1 MRNRILGLALLFVAA
16 GLILPGLVEA
26 QGLGAVAGGVTDS
39 TGAVLPGVTVDVT
52 SPAMIGGART
62 AVTDDRGRYSVVSLP
77 PGTYTVTFTLTGFS
91 VVKRE
96 GVALSAGFTAP
107 VNAELK
113 VGSLEETVTVTGASP
128 TVDVRNVRTQ
138 AVVQRETLDAL
149 PSAQN
154 VTSFAAMTLG
164 VSLSGN
170 GAGAG
175 VDVGGSGGPMGF
187 ASVHNSRSNDMK
199 TMQDGMNTNNSMGT
213 NGGIM
218 HFGQV
223 YNMEAVSEVVLSH
236 TGMNAETET
245 GGLQINYIPKDGG
258 NKLSMSGRA
267 TFANESFQSNNLTDA
282 LRARGTTTAST
293 VKEVSDYGGSL
304 GGPIKQDKL
313 WFFTAHRWWRADT
326 YAPGS
331 FWNAVHGQKAPNGRP
346 LYVADASRRGFNS
359 EPSRENSVR
368 LTWQAS
374 GRNKIGYYG
383 NLGHHVQ
390 VRGVSATL
398 APEAEQIAS
407 TPKNHLSQATFT
419 RTQSNRVL
427 IEGGFTY
434 LRNPFEFSFPEGVS
448 TKDVSI
454 LELSPN
460 LTYNARSSGAIPYNV
475 GTPSDTDQ
483 VNWRGSLSY
492 VTGSHSL
499 KFGGQSS
506 HGWIVNNGS
515 NNPIPGFGPVQVTTN
530 GGVPLS
536 ITLFAHPQYIRSDF
550 RNTGLYG
557 QDQWTMGRA
566 TVNLGLRADLFDG
579 WSPDQ
584 DAPPN
589 PYVVG
594 FHVNRVEGTPRWRD
608 IAPRLGFAYDLAGNG
623 KTAIKV
629 STGKYMAG
637 MGTGLPLAVNPGNA
651 ISKTVTRTWNDV
663 NNNFFPDGD
672 PKNPSANGELG
683 PSPNAAFGTSVIT
696 SFFDPDMLSK
706 NRPYTWQMSASIE
719 HELRANTRISL
730 GYFQTSHYN
739 QTVVDNTL
747 VTSAN
752 YDPFCVTTPANSLMP
767 GGGNQQLCGFAD
779 ISFAGRALVP
789 HNTTKLDKNFGDQTE
804 KYNGVDVELR
814 AKLKGGAVVDGGI
827 SVGKTVNDACFV
839 VDSPQGVIG
848 SAASFQHCKVTTP
861 WWAGNGQFK
870 LNFTYPLPYGVELS
884 AIYQNLPGAPV
895 LANVTFTNALIAP
908 ALGRNLSACGSATG
922 ACTATATL
930 NVIEPNTIFED
941 RVNQLDLRF
950 AKLIRSRFGRV
961 RASLDLYNAFNGSI
975 VLGRNNAY
983 GTAGVGWGRPTALMG
998 GRLIK
1003 LGAQFS
1009 WN

>member
-26 QGLGAVAGGVTDS
+26 QSLGAVAGGVTDS

-96 GVALSAGFTAP
+96 GVTLSAGFTAP

-113 VGSLEETVTVTGASP
+113 VGSLQETVTVTGASP

-175 VDVGGSGGPMGF
+175 VDVGGSGGPMGQ
-187 ASVHNSRSNDMK
+187 ASVHNSRAADMK

-218 HFGQV
+218 HFGQI

-258 NKLSMSGRA
+258 NKISASGRA
-267 TFANESFQSNNLTDA
+267 TFANESFQSDNLTDA
-282 LRARGTTTAST
+282 LRARGVTTAST
-293 VKEVSDYGGSL
+293 IKEVSDYGGAL

-313 WFFTAHRWWRADT
+313 WFFTAHRWWSSDT
-326 YAPGS
+326 YQPGS
-331 FWNAVHGQKAPNGRP
+331 FWNAAIGQKAPNGRP
-346 LYVADASRRGFNS
+346 LYVPDRSRRGSNA
-359 EPSRENSVR
+359 EPARENSGR

-374 GRNKIGYYG
+374 AKNKIGYYG
-383 NLGHHVQ
+383 NLEHNIQ
-390 VRGVSATL
+390 QRGVSATS
-398 APEAEQIAS
+398 APEAMQIAS
-407 TPKNHLSQATFT
+407 TPQNHLSQATFT

-427 IEGGFTY
+427 VEAGFTY
-434 LRNPFEFSFPEGVS
+434 LRNPFEFSYPDGVK
-448 TKDVSI
+448 TTDVSI
-454 LELSPN
+454 VELSPN
-460 LTYNARSSGAIPYNV
+460 LTYNARSSSAIPYNV
-475 GTPSDTDQ
+475 GDPSDTDQ
-483 VNWRGSLSY
+483 VNWRASMSY
-492 VTGSHSL
+492 VTGAHNL
-499 KFGGQSS
+499 KFGTQWA

-515 NNPIPGFGPVQVTTN
+515 NNALPKFGPVQITTN

-536 ITLFAHPQYIRSDF
+536 ITLFAHPQLIRSDF
-550 RNTGLYG
+550 RNVGIYA

-566 TVNLGLRADLFDG
+566 TVNLGLRGDLFDG
-579 WSPDQ
+579 WSPAQ
-584 DAPPN
+584 DAPDGPF
-589 PYVVG
+589 VGG
-594 FHVNRVEGTPRWRD
+594 FHINRVKGTPTWRD
-608 IAPRLGFAYDLAGNG
+608 IAPRLGFAYDLRGNG

-629 STGKYMAG
+629 SSGKYMAG
-637 MGTGLPLAVNPGNA
+637 MGTGLPLLNNPGNT
-651 ISKTVTRTWNDV
+651 ISKTTTRTWTDAND
-663 NNNFFPDGD
+663 NFFPEGD
-672 PKNPSANGELG
+672 PRNPNANGELG

-696 SFFDPDMLSK
+696 NFFDPDMLSK
-706 NRPYTWQMSASIE
+706 NRPYTWQTSASLE
-719 HELRANTRISL
+719 HELRPNMRASF
-730 GYFQTSHYN
+730 GYFRTQHYN
-739 QTVVDNTL
+739 QTIVDNTV

-752 YDPFCVTTPANSLMP
+752 YDKYCVTTPANSLMP
-767 GGGNQQLCGFAD
+767 GGGNQQLCGFGD
-779 ISFAGRALVP
+779 ISFAGRALFP
-789 HNTTKLDKNFGDQTE
+789 HNTTKRDTNFGNQTE
-804 KYNGVDVELR
+804 VYNGVDVELR
-814 AKLKGGAVVDGGI
+814 AKHAHGATVDGGI
-827 SVGKTVNDACFV
+827 SVGQTVNNACFV
-839 VDSPQGVIG
+839 VDSPQGLLG
-848 SAASFQHCKVTTP
+848 SAASFLHCKVTTP
-861 WWAGNGQFK
+861 WWAGNGQVK

-884 AIYQNLPGAPV
+884 AIYQNLPGAPI

-908 ALGRNLSACGSATG
+908 ALGRNLSSCASPAG

-930 NVIEPNTIFED
+930 NVIKPNTLFEV

-961 RASLDLYNAFNGSI
+961 RASLDLYNAFNTST